1 MWLGG
6 LGYRLHGFIRM
17 YPTLLFDHYHVAMSG
32 EKHLAVVS
40 FPFSSTGRLPA
51 VCQEALRT
59 TRREISDFTT
69 GTQQHLNANIAA
81 LKL

>member
-1 MWLGG
+1 MWLAG

-17 YPTLLFDHYHVAMSG
+17 YSTLLFDHYHFAMSG
-32 EKHLAVVS
+32 EEHLAVVS
-40 FPFSSTGRLPA
+40 FSFSSTGRLPA
-51 VCQEALRT
+51 VCQEALQT
-59 TRREISDFTT
+59 TAREMSDFRS